1 MSKKTFKLFL
11 ILVLAFWFASSSF
24 AQGRQTGSISG
35 TVLDNENNPLPG
47 ATVTL
52 SGPAMMGSI
61 SYVTSDVGKFRF
73 VSLSPGE
80 YEVKIELPGFKT
92 YIRKELHVSVG
103 KITEVTIA
111 LEVAT
116 VEEEITVTAGSP
128 VVDIESS
135 KFSVHYDSDFLLSIP
150 NSRDLYGIQN
160 SLPGTVEAESG
171 REYTRMSSVLGGHL
185 RSTLYQVDGAILNDP
200 TTLYLAANLN
210 VDVYEEMEITL
221 GALPAEVGLTDTA
234 VINVVSKSGGN
245 KFSGMVSG
253 YYTGAGNLRSLKFL
267 PSLAQ
272 DLWSSEQMKALNV
285 VAPGK
290 YADYLDGSI
299 SFGGPIVKDKVWF
312 FLNGRKTSWE
322 QVDPNTAHLRIQ
334 QIYNTNPSAFNPK
347 ELEHYDTSQED
358 WLAFAKLTFQL
369 TKNIKY
375 MGMLHFNM
383 VNQPVYTLRTGNTR
397 AWGYTA
403 LVDHEKVYT
412 TSHHLNWVL
421 NQNTFVEIVG
431 NYVNRHFPN
440 MMRPETANSYTSYDK
455 ETDIYWGN
463 TNYTDDYYRKR
474 GGVSA
479 NITRFQD
486 NFLGASHE
494 FKAGIEYEATYYI
507 RDRCRGYE
515 PGDNPYYTYW
525 ASFKTQNKYYYSTSK
540 REGRLYLYPYASLG
554 VMKGEDNTKR
564 YSAFAQDSIVK
575 GRLAINLGLRFDH
588 SFAYEPEEYRP
599 ELLNYKVGPE
609 FLNPALAQKDP
620 NILIKALND
629 QYHQQIGPVSE
640 FDEFTFPYRKVVQF
654 STFSPRIGFVY
665 DLFGNGKTALKLS
678 LARYYESVWS
688 GKYNAP
694 QLLAAGSLNWYWT
707 DVNKNGYM
715 DLPKSGPA
723 DSKYIDPNGD
733 SYRLTSYTT
742 QDPNIKYYADNIKC
756 PYMDEII
763 AGIEHELMK
772 DFRLGLQF
780 IYKQNKDITEDVDAA
795 NGYDPNAK
803 DDQGRPIWLPYT
815 VTDPGWDGKFGT
827 SDDQQLTVY
836 GLASYAP
843 TPYFLGSNPPGCERK
858 YIAGILTFD
867 KRMSNR
873 WQLKGSV
880 IYSAFKGN
888 ANQDYGGAEG
898 ETALFDNPNSLINAY
913 GRIRYDRPLNIK
925 ILGTCIL
932 PFDIIVSAYFNYRSG
947 SPWARTLDRV
957 YFPTG
962 FGAQTSYASA
972 ILTEPVGTKRD
983 PTETTLDM
991 RIEKSFKFGTYG
1003 KFSLYVDIF
1012 NLGGSTYLAVTR
1024 DPYAQLTYYTT
1035 PPTYTL
1041 SPNYGRVNSI
1051 SGVRSIRL
1059 GFRWSF

>member
-1 MSKKTFKLFL
+1 MRKKIFRLFL
-11 ILVLAFWFASSSF
+11 ITLFAFCLTSTTF
-24 AQGRQTGSISG
+24 AQRQTGSIFG
-35 TVLDNENNPLPG
+35 TVVDEEGTPLPG

-61 SYVTSDVGKFRF
+61 SYVTRDVGKFRF
-73 VSLSPGE
+73 VALSPGE
-80 YEVKIELPGFKT
+80 YEVKVELPGFKS
-92 YIRKELHVSVG
+92 YIRKELRVSVG
-103 KITEVTIA
+103 KTIEVTIA

-116 VEEEITVTAGSP
+116 IEEEITVTAGSP
-128 VVDIESS
+128 VVDVESS
-135 KFSVHYDSDFLLSIP
+135 KFSVHYDTGFLVSLP
-150 NSRDLYGIQN
+150 NSRDLLGIQL

-171 REYTRMSSVLGGHL
+171 REYTRMTSVLGGHL
-185 RSTLYQVDGAILNDP
+185 RSTLYQIDGAILNDP
-200 TTLYLAANLN
+200 TTLYIAANLN
-210 VDVYEEMEITL
+210 VDIYEEVEITL

-245 KFSGMVSG
+245 KFSGMFSG
-253 YYTGAGNLRSLKFL
+253 YYTGAGDLRSLKFL

-272 DLWSSEQMKALNV
+272 DLWTKEQMGAMNV
-285 VAPGK
+285 VAPQK
-290 YADYLDGSI
+290 YADYLDGSM
-299 SFGGPIVKDKVWF
+299 SFGGPIIQDKLWF
-312 FLNGRKTSWE
+312 FLNGRYVSWK

-334 QIYNTNPSAFNPK
+334 QIYNTNPSAFDPK

-358 WLAFAKLTFQL
+358 WMTFAKLTFQL

-383 VNQPVYTLRTGNTR
+383 VNQPVYTLRTGNNR

-421 NQNTFVEIVG
+421 NQNTFVEIKG

-440 MMRPETANSYTSYDK
+440 MMRPETANNYTSYDK

-463 TNYTDDYYRKR
+463 TNYTDDYYRNR

-494 FKAGIEYEATYYI
+494 FKAGAEWEDTYYI

-515 PGDNPYYTYW
+515 PGDNPYYTWW
-525 ASFKTQNKYYYSTSK
+525 ASFKKQDKYYYSASK

-554 VMKGEDNTKR
+554 VMKGEDNTRR
-564 YSAFAQDSIVK
+564 YSAFAQDSIVA

-588 SFAYEPEEYRP
+588 SYAYEPEEYRP
-599 ELLNYKVGPE
+599 ELLNYNVGPE
-609 FLNPALAQKDP
+609 FLNPALAQQDP

-640 FDEFTFPYRKVVQF
+640 FDETTFPYRKIVQF

-678 LARYYESVWS
+678 LARYYESIWS

-694 QLLAAGSLNWYWT
+694 QLLSAGSMNWYWT

-723 DSKYIDPNGD
+723 NPQYINPIGD
-733 SYRLTSYTT
+733 SYRLTSYTN
-742 QDPNIKYYADNIKC
+742 QDPYQKYYADDIKC

-763 AGIEHELMK
+763 AGIEHEVMK

-780 IYKQNKDITEDVDAA
+780 IYKQNKNITEDVDAE
-795 NGYDPNAK
+795 NGYDANAK
-803 DDQGRPIWLPYT
+803 DDQDRPIWLPYT

-827 SDDQQLTVY
+827 DDDKQLTVY

-843 TPYFLGSNPPGCERK
+843 TPYFLGSNPPGCKRE

-880 IYSAFKGN
+880 TYSAFKGN
-888 ANQDYGGAEG
+888 ADHNYGGAEG
-898 ETALFDNPNSLINAY
+898 ETTLYDNPNTLINFY

-925 ILGTCIL
+925 ILGTYIL
-932 PFDIIVSAYFNYRSG
+932 PFDIIISAYFNFRSG

-972 ILTEPVGTKRD
+972 ILTEPSGTKSD
-983 PTETTLDM
+983 PPETSLDM
-991 RIEKSFKFGTYG
+991 RLEKSFKFGTYG

-1024 DPYAQLTYYTT
+1024 NPYAQLTYYTT
-1035 PPTYTL
+1035 PPTYKL
-1041 SPNYGRVNSI
+1041 DPNYGRINSI
-1051 SGVRSIRL
+1051 SGVRSFRL